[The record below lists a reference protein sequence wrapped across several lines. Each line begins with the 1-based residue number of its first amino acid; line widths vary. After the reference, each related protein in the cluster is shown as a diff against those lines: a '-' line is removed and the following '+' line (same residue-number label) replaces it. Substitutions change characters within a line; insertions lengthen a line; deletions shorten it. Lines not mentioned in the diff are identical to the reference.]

1 MRVLVRDGCVHL
13 VDGDSQHRQLL
24 VDSQSWE
31 AKEKVNLSDIKMY
44 TAFSVS
50 DSAHLCVCVC
60 GWVFKFVKVCV
71 CVQVCEGVYAYVWV
85 CLWVC
90 MCVFLHVCVCVCVC
104 VRACALVH
112 TSL

>member
-60 GWVFKFVKVCV
+60 VC
-71 CVQVCEGVYAYVWV
+71 A
-85 CLWVC
+85 
-90 MCVFLHVCVCVCVC
+90 HVCVCVCVC
-104 VRACALVH
+104 GCS
-112 TSL
+112 SL

>member
-1 MRVLVRDGCVHL
+1 MFTYLAGEVTKFGGTTYAASPMRVLVRDGFVHL

-50 DSAHLCVCVC
+50 NSMHLC
-60 GWVFKFVKVCV
+60 
-71 CVQVCEGVYAYVWV
+71 
-85 CLWVC
+85 
-90 MCVFLHVCVCVCVC
+90 VCVCVCVC
-104 VRACALVH
+104 VCAVSYTHLRAHETRRHLV
-112 TSL
+112 